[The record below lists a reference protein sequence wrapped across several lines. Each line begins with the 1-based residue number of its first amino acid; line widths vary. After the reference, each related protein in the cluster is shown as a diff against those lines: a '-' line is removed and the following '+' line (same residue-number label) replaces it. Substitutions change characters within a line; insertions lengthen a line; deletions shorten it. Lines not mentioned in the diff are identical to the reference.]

1 VQERDIL
8 TAMQVLANTRRAF
21 YRPRKRRTIRAVSRR
36 QPSSAHKLAAA
47 ALLLVLPF
55 CDPGML
61 IERPALPFGATD
73 ELVVLVRNGPTT
85 RFLGADGKFSGM
97 EQDMLEMFA
106 KDLGVRLRVI
116 ERSNFADIL
125 PALRRN
131 IAHLAAAGL
140 SATDER
146 RSGLIFGPAYLSVQ
160 KVVAY
165 NTDEP
170 RPRGVRDL
178 VGKRGAV
185 VAGSSSADQLK
196 LERASIPDLRWDEVP
211 VADSMTLLDQL
222 SDGKYDFVMT
232 DSNIVE
238 LAQNLSPNIG
248 KAFTLG
254 GPETLA
260 WALPSDTD
268 PLLVNQVHDFFKR
281 INANGSLRILLD
293 RYYGHIERLN
303 QADVFAFLDR
313 RSSVLPQYRDVFHEA
328 QELTGIDWRL
338 LAALGFQESHW
349 DPFAT
354 SPTGVRGLMML
365 TSGTADRMGVSNRL
379 DARQNIIAGARYLK
393 ILKDELPGRIG
404 EPDRTWMALAAYNV
418 GYGHLEDARILAQR
432 RGLNQDS
439 WLDLRKTLPLLA
451 RSAYYTTVK
460 RGFARGG
467 EPVILTENIRNYFDI
482 LVRYEEPYRPLFSS
496 FTAEARAER

>member
-1 VQERDIL
+1 
-8 TAMQVLANTRRAF
+8 MQVFANTQRAF
-21 YRPRKRRTIRAVSRR
+21 YRPRKRKTITAYSRR
-36 QPSSAHKLAAA
+36 QPLSAHKLVAAV
-47 ALLLVLPF
+47 LLLMLPF

-61 IERPALPFGATD
+61 IERPVLPFGVTD
-73 ELVVLVRNGPTT
+73 ELVVLVRNGPDT
-85 RFLGADGKFSGM
+85 RFLGVDGKFSGM

-106 KDLGVRLRVI
+106 KDLGVRLRVV
-116 ERSNFADIL
+116 ERSNFADIV

-131 IAHLAAAGL
+131 IAHIAAAGL
-140 SATDER
+140 SVTDER
-146 RSGLIFGPAYLSVQ
+146 RSRLIFGPAYLSVQ

-165 NTDEP
+165 NTEDR
-170 RPRGVRDL
+170 RPRSVRDL
-178 VGKRGAV
+178 VGKHGAV
-185 VAGSSSADQLK
+185 VAGSSSADQLRI
-196 LERASIPDLRWDEVP
+196 ERASVPELLWDEVP

-222 SDGKYDFVMT
+222 SDGEYDFVMT
-232 DSNIVE
+232 DSHIVE

-260 WALPSDTD
+260 WALPNDAD
-268 PLLVNQVHDFFKR
+268 PLLVNQVQDFFNR

-303 QADVFAFLDR
+303 QGDVLAFLER
-313 RSSVLPQYRDVFHEA
+313 RTSVLPQYRDVFHEA

-349 DPFAT
+349 NPLAT

-365 TSGTADRMGVSNRL
+365 TSGTADRMGVTNRL

-393 ILKDELPGRIG
+393 MLKDALPGRIG
-404 EPDRTWMALAAYNV
+404 EPDRTWMALASYNV
-418 GYGHLEDARILAQR
+418 GFGHVEDARILAQR
-432 RGLNQDS
+432 RGLNPDL
-439 WLDLRKTLPLLA
+439 WFDLRKTLPLLA
-451 RSAYYTTVK
+451 RSDYYTTVK

-482 LVRYEEPYRPLFSS
+482 LLRYEEPYRPLFSS
-496 FTAEARAER
+496 YTAEARAEP

>member
-1 VQERDIL
+1 
-8 TAMQVLANTRRAF
+8 MQVFANTRSAF
-21 YRPRKRRTIRAVSRR
+21 YRRRKRKKITAYSRR
-36 QPSSAHKLAAA
+36 QPWSAYKLAAA
-47 ALLLVLPF
+47 ALLLILPS

-61 IERPALPFGATD
+61 IERRALPFGATD

-85 RFLGADGKFSGM
+85 RFLGADGKFSGI
-97 EQDMLEMFA
+97 EQDMLELFA

-116 ERSNFADIL
+116 ERSNFADIV

-140 SATDER
+140 NATDEH
-146 RSGLIFGPAYLSVQ
+146 RSRLIFGPAYLSVQ

-165 NTDEP
+165 NTDQP
-170 RPRGVRDL
+170 RPRSVRDL
-178 VGKRGAV
+178 AGKRVAV
-185 VAGSSSADQLK
+185 VAGSSSVEQLR
-196 LERASIPDLRWDEVP
+196 LEGINVPELRWDEVP

-222 SDGKYDFVMT
+222 SDSEYDFVIT
-232 DSNIVE
+232 DSHIVE
-238 LAQNLSPNIG
+238 LAQNFSPNIG

-260 WALPSDTD
+260 WALPNDAD

-303 QADVFAFLDR
+303 QADVFAFLQR
-313 RSSVLPQYRDVFHEA
+313 RTSVLPQYRDIFQEA

-349 DPFAT
+349 DPLAT

-365 TSGTADRMGVSNRL
+365 TSGTADRMGVTNRL

-393 ILKDELPGRIG
+393 ILKDALPGRIG
-404 EPDRTWMALAAYNV
+404 EPDRTWLALAAYNV
-418 GYGHLEDARILAQR
+418 GYGHLEDARILARR
-432 RGLNQDS
+432 RGLNPDS
-439 WLDLRKTLPLLA
+439 WFDLRKTLPLLA
-451 RSAYYTTVK
+451 RSDYYTTVK

-467 EPVILTENIRNYFDI
+467 EAVILTENIRNYFDI
-482 LVRYEEPYRPLFSS
+482 LVRYEEPYRPLFLS
-496 FTAEARAER
+496 FTAEAWAEP

>member
-1 VQERDIL
+1 
-8 TAMQVLANTRRAF
+8 MQAIANTRRAF
-21 YRPRKRRTIRAVSRR
+21 YRPRRRKKIAAHSRR
-36 QPSSAHKLAAA
+36 HRSSAHKLAAA
-47 ALLLVLPF
+47 ALLLILPS
-55 CDPGML
+55 CDPGVL
-61 IERPALPFGATD
+61 IERRALPFGATD

-140 SATDER
+140 SATDEP
-146 RSGLIFGPAYLSVQ
+146 RSRLIFGPAYLSVQ

-165 NTDEP
+165 NTDQP
-170 RPRGVRDL
+170 RPRSVRDL
-178 VGKRGAV
+178 AGKRVAV
-185 VAGSSSADQLK
+185 VAGSSSADQLR
-196 LERASIPDLRWDEVP
+196 LEGVNVPELRWEEVP

-222 SDGKYDFVMT
+222 SDSKYDFVMT
-232 DSNIVE
+232 DSHIVE
-238 LAQNLSPNIG
+238 LAQNFSPNIG

-254 GPETLA
+254 GPDTLA
-260 WALPSDTD
+260 WALPNDAN

-281 INANGSLRILLD
+281 INDNGSLRVLLD

-303 QADVFAFLDR
+303 QADVFAFLQR
-313 RSSVLPQYRDVFHEA
+313 RTSILPQYRDIFREA

-349 DPFAT
+349 NPLAT

-365 TSGTADRMGVSNRL
+365 TSGTADRMGVTNRL

-393 ILKDELPGRIG
+393 ILKDALPGGIG
-404 EPDRTWMALAAYNV
+404 EPDRTWLALAAYNV
-418 GYGHLEDARILAQR
+418 GYGHLEDARILAR
-432 RGLNQDS
+432 RRRLNPDS
-439 WLDLRKTLPLLA
+439 WFDLRKTLPLLA
-451 RSAYYTTVK
+451 RSDYYATVK

-467 EPVILTENIRNYFDI
+467 EAVILTENVRNYFDI
-482 LVRYEEPYRPLFSS
+482 LMRYEDPYRPLFSS
-496 FTAEARAER
+496 FAAEARAEP

>member
-1 VQERDIL
+1 
-8 TAMQVLANTRRAF
+8 MQVIANTRRAF
-21 YRPRKRRTIRAVSRR
+21 YRPRKRKKMTAYSRH

-47 ALLLVLPF
+47 ALLLILPS

-61 IERPALPFGATD
+61 IERPVLPFGVTD
-73 ELVVLVRNGPTT
+73 ELVVLVRNGPDT
-85 RFLGADGKFSGM
+85 RFLGVDGKFSGM

-106 KDLGVRLRVI
+106 KDLGVRLRIV
-116 ERSNFADIL
+116 ERSNFADIV

-131 IAHLAAAGL
+131 IAHIAAAGL
-140 SATDER
+140 SVTDER
-146 RSGLIFGPAYLSVQ
+146 RSRLIFGPAYLSVQ

-165 NTDEP
+165 NTEGR
-170 RPRGVRDL
+170 RPRSVRDL
-178 VGKRGAV
+178 VGKHGAV
-185 VAGSSSADQLK
+185 VAGSSSADQLRI
-196 LERASIPDLRWDEVP
+196 ERASVPELLWDEVL
-211 VADSMTLLDQL
+211 VANSMTLLDQL
-222 SDGKYDFVMT
+222 SDGEYDFVMT
-232 DSNIVE
+232 DSHIVE

-260 WALPSDTD
+260 WALPNDAD
-268 PLLVNQVHDFFKR
+268 PLLVNQVQDFFNR

-303 QADVFAFLDR
+303 QGDVLAFLER
-313 RSSVLPQYRDVFHEA
+313 RTSVLPQYRDVFHEA

-349 DPFAT
+349 NPLAT

-365 TSGTADRMGVSNRL
+365 TSGTADRMGVTNRL

-393 ILKDELPGRIG
+393 MLKDALPGRIG
-404 EPDRTWMALAAYNV
+404 EPDRTWMALASYNV
-418 GYGHLEDARILAQR
+418 GFGHVEDARILAQR
-432 RGLNQDS
+432 RGLNPDL
-439 WLDLRKTLPLLA
+439 WFDLRKTLPLLA
-451 RSAYYTTVK
+451 RSDYYTTVK

-496 FTAEARAER
+496 YTAEARAEP

>member
-1 VQERDIL
+1 
-8 TAMQVLANTRRAF
+8 MG
-21 YRPRKRRTIRAVSRR
+21 AV
-36 QPSSAHKLAAA
+36 
-47 ALLLVLPF
+47 LLLMLPF

-61 IERPALPFGATD
+61 IERPVLPFGVTD
-73 ELVVLVRNGPTT
+73 ELVVLVRNGPDT
-85 RFLGADGKFSGM
+85 RFLGVDGKFSGM

-106 KDLGVRLRVI
+106 KDLGVRLRVV
-116 ERSNFADIL
+116 ERSNFADIV

-131 IAHLAAAGL
+131 IAHIAAAGL
-140 SATDER
+140 SVTDER
-146 RSGLIFGPAYLSVQ
+146 RSRLIFGPAYLSVQ

-165 NTDEP
+165 NTEDR
-170 RPRGVRDL
+170 RPRSVRDL
-178 VGKRGAV
+178 VGKHGAV
-185 VAGSSSADQLK
+185 VAGSSSADQLRI
-196 LERASIPDLRWDEVP
+196 ERASVPELLWDEVP

-222 SDGKYDFVMT
+222 SDGEYDFVMT
-232 DSNIVE
+232 DSHIVE

-260 WALPSDTD
+260 WALPNDAD
-268 PLLVNQVHDFFKR
+268 PLLVNQVQDFFNR

-303 QADVFAFLDR
+303 QGDVLAFLER
-313 RSSVLPQYRDVFHEA
+313 RTSVLPQYRDVFHEA

-349 DPFAT
+349 NPLAT

-365 TSGTADRMGVSNRL
+365 TSGTADRMGVTNRL

-393 ILKDELPGRIG
+393 MLKDALPGRIG
-404 EPDRTWMALAAYNV
+404 EPDRTWMALASYNV
-418 GYGHLEDARILAQR
+418 GFGHVEDARILAQR
-432 RGLNQDS
+432 RGLNPDL
-439 WLDLRKTLPLLA
+439 WFDLRKTLPLLA
-451 RSAYYTTVK
+451 RSDYYTTVK

-482 LVRYEEPYRPLFSS
+482 LLRYEEPYRPLFSS
-496 FTAEARAER
+496 YTAEARAEP

>member
-1 VQERDIL
+1 
-8 TAMQVLANTRRAF
+8 MQVLANTRRAF
-21 YRPRKRRTIRAVSRR
+21 YRPRKRKKITAYSRR
-36 QPSSAHKLAAA
+36 QPSSAHKLVAAV
-47 ALLLVLPF
+47 LLLMLPF

-61 IERPALPFGATD
+61 IERPVLPFGETD
-73 ELVVLVRNGPTT
+73 ELVVLVRNGPDT
-85 RFLGADGKFSGM
+85 RFLGVDGKFSGM

-140 SATDER
+140 STTDER
-146 RSGLIFGPAYLSVQ
+146 RSRLIFGPAYLSVQ

-165 NTDEP
+165 NTEDR
-170 RPRGVRDL
+170 RPRSVRDL
-178 VGKRGAV
+178 VGKHGAV
-185 VAGSSSADQLK
+185 VAGSSSADQLRI
-196 LERASIPDLRWDEVP
+196 ERVNVPDLLWDEVL

-222 SDGKYDFVMT
+222 SDGEYDFVMT
-232 DSNIVE
+232 DSHIVE

-260 WALPSDTD
+260 WALPNDAD
-268 PLLVNQVHDFFKR
+268 PLLVNQVHDFFSR
-281 INANGSLRILLD
+281 INANGALRILLD

-303 QADVFAFLDR
+303 QGDVLAFLER
-313 RSSVLPQYRDVFHEA
+313 RTSVLPQYRDVFHEA

-349 DPFAT
+349 NPLAT

-365 TSGTADRMGVSNRL
+365 TSGTADRMGVTNRL

-393 ILKDELPGRIG
+393 MLKDALPARIG
-404 EPDRTWMALAAYNV
+404 EPDRTWMALATYNV
-418 GYGHLEDARILAQR
+418 GFGHVEDARILAQR
-432 RGLNQDS
+432 RGLNPDL
-439 WLDLRKTLPLLA
+439 WFDLRKTLPLLA
-451 RSAYYTTVK
+451 RSDYYTTVK

-467 EPVILTENIRNYFDI
+467 EPVILTENIRNYYDI
-482 LVRYEEPYRPLFSS
+482 LLRYEEPYRPLFSS
-496 FTAEARAER
+496 YTTEARAEP

>member
-1 VQERDIL
+1 
-8 TAMQVLANTRRAF
+8 MQVFANTRRSF
-21 YRPRKRRTIRAVSRR
+21 YRQRKRKTAAYPRR
-36 QPSSAHKLAAA
+36 QSSSAHKLAAA
-47 ALLLVLPF
+47 ALLVILPS

-61 IERPALPFGATD
+61 IERPVLPFAATD

-140 SATDER
+140 NATDER
-146 RSGLIFGPAYLSVQ
+146 RSRLIFGPAYLSVQ

-165 NTDEP
+165 NTGQP
-170 RPRGVRDL
+170 RPRSVHDL
-178 VGKRGAV
+178 VGKRVAV
-185 VAGSSSADQLK
+185 VAGSSSADQLA
-196 LERASIPDLRWDEVP
+196 LERANVPDLRWDEVP
-211 VADSMTLLDQL
+211 VADSMTLLDRL
-222 SDGKYDFVMT
+222 SDGEYDFVMT
-232 DSNIVE
+232 DSHIVE

-248 KAFTLG
+248 KAFTVG

-260 WALPSDTD
+260 WALPNDAD
-268 PLLVNQVHDFFKR
+268 PLLVHQVRDFFNR

-303 QADVFAFLDR
+303 QADVFAFLHR
-313 RSSVLPQYRDVFHEA
+313 RTSVLPQYRDVFHEA

-349 DPFAT
+349 DPLAT

-365 TSGTADRMGVSNRL
+365 TSSTADRMGVTNRL
-379 DARQNIIAGARYLK
+379 DARQCIIAGARYLK

-451 RSAYYTTVK
+451 RSDYYTKVK

>member
-1 VQERDIL
+1 
-8 TAMQVLANTRRAF
+8 MQVFANTLRVF
-21 YRPRKRRTIRAVSRR
+21 YRTRKRKIAAYSRR
-36 QPSSAHKLAAA
+36 QSSAHKLAAA
-47 ALLLVLPF
+47 ALLVILPS

-61 IERPALPFGATD
+61 IERPALPFGTTD

-125 PALRRN
+125 PALRRD

-146 RSGLIFGPAYLSVQ
+146 RDRLIFGPAYLSVH

-165 NTDEP
+165 NTEGP
-170 RPRGVRDL
+170 RPRSVRDL
-178 VGKRGAV
+178 VGKRVAV
-185 VAGSSSADQLK
+185 VAGSSSADQLR
-196 LERASIPDLRWDEVP
+196 LEGVQVPELRWDEVP

-222 SDGKYDFVMT
+222 SDGEYDFVMT
-232 DSNIVE
+232 DSHVVE
-238 LAQNLSPNIG
+238 LAQNFSPNIG
-248 KAFTLG
+248 KAFNLG
-254 GPETLA
+254 APETLA
-260 WALPSDTD
+260 WAMPKDAD
-268 PLLVNQVHDFFKR
+268 PLLVNQVQDFFKR

-303 QADVFAFLDR
+303 QGDVFAFLER
-313 RSSVLPQYRDVFHEA
+313 RTSVLPQYRDVFHEA

-349 DPFAT
+349 NPLAT

-365 TSGTADRMGVSNRL
+365 TSGTADRMGVTNRL

-393 ILKDELPGRIG
+393 ILKDALPGRIG
-404 EPDRTWMALAAYNV
+404 EPDRTWLALAAYNV
-418 GYGHLEDARILAQR
+418 GFGHLEDARVLAQR
-432 RGLNQDS
+432 RGLNPDS
-439 WLDLRKTLPLLA
+439 WFDLRKTLPLLA
-451 RSAYYTTVK
+451 RSDYYTTVK

-482 LVRYEEPYRPLFSS
+482 LVRYEDAYRPLFSS
-496 FTAEARAER
+496 FTAQARAEP

>member
-1 VQERDIL
+1 
-8 TAMQVLANTRRAF
+8 MQVFANTQRAF
-21 YRPRKRRTIRAVSRR
+21 YRPRKRKKITAYSRR
-36 QPSSAHKLAAA
+36 QPSSAHKLVAAV
-47 ALLLVLPF
+47 LLLMLPF

-61 IERPALPFGATD
+61 IERPVLPFGVTD
-73 ELVVLVRNGPTT
+73 ELVVLVRNGPDT
-85 RFLGADGKFSGM
+85 RFLGVDGKFSGM

-106 KDLGVRLRVI
+106 KDLGVRLRVV
-116 ERSNFADIL
+116 ERSNFADIV

-131 IAHLAAAGL
+131 IAHIAAAGL
-140 SATDER
+140 SVTDER
-146 RSGLIFGPAYLSVQ
+146 RSRLIFGPAYLSVQ

-165 NTDEP
+165 NTERR
-170 RPRGVRDL
+170 RPRSVRDL
-178 VGKRGAV
+178 VGKHGAV
-185 VAGSSSADQLK
+185 VAGSSSADQLRI
-196 LERASIPDLRWDEVP
+196 ERASVPELLWDEVL
-211 VADSMTLLDQL
+211 VANSMTLLDQL
-222 SDGKYDFVMT
+222 SDGEYDFVMT
-232 DSNIVE
+232 DSHIVE

-260 WALPSDTD
+260 WALPNDAD
-268 PLLVNQVHDFFKR
+268 PLLVNQVQDFFNR

-303 QADVFAFLDR
+303 QGDVLAFLER
-313 RSSVLPQYRDVFHEA
+313 RTSVLPQYRDVFHEA

-349 DPFAT
+349 NPLAT

-365 TSGTADRMGVSNRL
+365 TSGTADRMGVTNRL

-393 ILKDELPGRIG
+393 MLKDALPGRIG
-404 EPDRTWMALAAYNV
+404 EPDRTWMALASYNV
-418 GYGHLEDARILAQR
+418 GFGHVEDARILAQR
-432 RGLNQDS
+432 RGLNPDL
-439 WLDLRKTLPLLA
+439 WFDLRKTLPLLA
-451 RSAYYTTVK
+451 RSEYYTTVK

-482 LVRYEEPYRPLFSS
+482 LLRYEEPYRPLFSS
-496 FTAEARAER
+496 YTTEARAEP

>member
-1 VQERDIL
+1 
-8 TAMQVLANTRRAF
+8 MQVFANTRRTF
-21 YRPRKRRTIRAVSRR
+21 YGRRKRKISPYSRR
-36 QPSSAHKLAAA
+36 QPPSAHKLAAA
-47 ALLLVLPF
+47 ALLVVLPF

-61 IERPALPFGATD
+61 IERPVLPFGATD
-73 ELVVLVRNGPTT
+73 ELVVLVRNSPTT
-85 RFLGADGKFSGM
+85 RFLGADGKFSGI

-116 ERSNFADIL
+116 ERSTFADIL

-140 SATDER
+140 HATDTPR
-146 RSGLIFGPAYLSVQ
+146 GLIFGPAYLSVQ

-165 NTDEP
+165 NTEGS
-170 RPRGVRDL
+170 RPRSVRDFT
-178 VGKRGAV
+178 GKRVAV
-185 VAGSSSADQLK
+185 VAGSSSADQLR
-196 LERASIPDLRWDEVP
+196 LERANVPDLVWDEVP

-222 SDGKYDFVMT
+222 SDGEYDFVVT

-248 KAFTLG
+248 RAFSLG

-260 WALPSDTD
+260 WALPNDAD
-268 PLLVNQVHDFFKR
+268 PLLVNQVHDFFER

-303 QADVFAFLDR
+303 QADVFAFLQR
-313 RSSVLPQYRDVFHEA
+313 RTSILPQYRPVFQEA

-349 DPFAT
+349 DPLAT

-365 TSGTADRMGVSNRL
+365 TSGTADRMGVTNRL
-379 DARQNIIAGARYLK
+379 DARQCIIAGARYLK
-393 ILKDELPGRIG
+393 MLKDALPERIG

-418 GYGHLEDARILAQR
+418 GYGHLEDARILAKR
-432 RGLNQDS
+432 AGLNPDS
-439 WLDLRKTLPLLA
+439 WFDLRKTLPLLA
-451 RSAYYTTVK
+451 RSDYYTTVK

-467 EPVILTENIRNYFDI
+467 EPVILTENIRNYYDS
-482 LVRYEEPYRPLFSS
+482 LVRYEEPYRPLYSPFA
-496 FTAEARAER
+496 AEAANVR

>member
-1 VQERDIL
+1 
-8 TAMQVLANTRRAF
+8 MQIFANTQRAF
-21 YRPRKRRTIRAVSRR
+21 YRPRKRKKITAYSRR
-36 QPSSAHKLAAA
+36 QPSTAHKLVAAV
-47 ALLLVLPF
+47 LLLMLPF

-61 IERPALPFGATD
+61 IERPVLPFGVTD
-73 ELVVLVRNGPTT
+73 ELVVLVRNGPDT
-85 RFLGADGKFSGM
+85 RFLGVDGKFSGM

-106 KDLGVRLRVI
+106 KDLGVRLRVV
-116 ERSNFADIL
+116 ERSNFADIV

-131 IAHLAAAGL
+131 IAHIAAAGL
-140 SATDER
+140 SVTDER
-146 RSGLIFGPAYLSVQ
+146 RSRLIFGPAYLSVQ

-165 NTDEP
+165 NTEDR
-170 RPRGVRDL
+170 RPRSVRDL
-178 VGKRGAV
+178 VGKHGAV
-185 VAGSSSADQLK
+185 VAGSSSADQLRI
-196 LERASIPDLRWDEVP
+196 ERASVPELLWDEVP

-222 SDGKYDFVMT
+222 SDGEYDFVMT
-232 DSNIVE
+232 DSHIVE

-260 WALPSDTD
+260 WALPNDAD
-268 PLLVNQVHDFFKR
+268 PLLVNQVQDFFNR

-303 QADVFAFLDR
+303 QGDVLAFLER
-313 RSSVLPQYRDVFHEA
+313 RTSVLPQYREVFHEA

-349 DPFAT
+349 NPLAT

-365 TSGTADRMGVSNRL
+365 TSGTADRMGVTNRL

-393 ILKDELPGRIG
+393 MLKDALPARIG
-404 EPDRTWMALAAYNV
+404 EPDRTWMALASYNV
-418 GYGHLEDARILAQR
+418 GFGHVEDARILAQR
-432 RGLNQDS
+432 RGLNPDL
-439 WLDLRKTLPLLA
+439 WFDLRKTLPLLA
-451 RSAYYTTVK
+451 RSDYYTTVK

-467 EPVILTENIRNYFDI
+467 EPVILTENIRNYYDI
-482 LVRYEEPYRPLFSS
+482 LLRYEEPYRPLFSS
-496 FTAEARAER
+496 YTTEARAEP

>member
-1 VQERDIL
+1 
-8 TAMQVLANTRRAF
+8 MQVFANTRRAF
-21 YRPRKRRTIRAVSRR
+21 YRLRKRKTITAYTRR
-36 QPSSAHKLAAA
+36 QTSSAHKLAAA
-47 ALLLVLPF
+47 ALLLILPF

-61 IERPALPFGATD
+61 IERPVLPFGATD

-85 RFLGADGKFSGM
+85 RFLGADGKYSGI
-97 EQDMLEMFA
+97 EQDMLEIFA

-131 IAHLAAAGL
+131 IGHIAAAGL

-146 RSGLIFGPAYLSVQ
+146 RKRFTFGPAYLSIQ

-165 NTDEP
+165 NTEQR
-170 RPRGVRDL
+170 RPRSVRDL
-178 VGKRGAV
+178 AGKRGAV
-185 VAGSSSADQLK
+185 VAGSSSADQLR
-196 LERASIPDLRWDEVP
+196 LERANDPDLHWDEVP
-211 VADSMTLLDQL
+211 VADSMTLLDRL
-222 SDGKYDFVMT
+222 SDGEYDYVMA
-232 DSNIVE
+232 DSHVVE

-260 WALPSDTD
+260 WALPKDAD
-268 PLLVNQVHDFFKR
+268 PLLVHQVHDFFNR
-281 INANGSLRILLD
+281 INADGSLRILLD

-303 QADVFAFLDR
+303 QADIFAFLER
-313 RSSVLPQYRDVFHEA
+313 RNSVLPQYRDVFHEA

-349 DPFAT
+349 NPLAT

-365 TSGTADRMGVSNRL
+365 TSATADRMGVTDRL
-379 DARQNIIAGARYLK
+379 DPRQNIIAGARYLK
-393 ILKDELPGRIG
+393 ILKDALPARIG
-404 EPDRTWMALAAYNV
+404 EPDRTWLALASYNV
-418 GYGHLEDARILAQR
+418 GFGHLEDARILAKR
-432 RGLNQDS
+432 RGLNPDS

-451 RSAYYTTVK
+451 RSDHYTTVK
-460 RGFARGG
+460 RGYARGG
-467 EPVILTENIRNYFDI
+467 EPVILTENIRNYYDI
-482 LVRYEEPYRPLFSS
+482 LVRYEDPYRPLFSS
-496 FTAEARAER
+496 FAAEARAEP